1 MTTSKALVGE
11 IPNSALTSLPTGMRI
26 MLRLLRLMNQR
37 RGGRELG
44 TTKKARC
51 EGVYGGNKELKGM
64 ITMWGIVYL
73 NGFVSKRIPG

>member
-26 MLRLLRLMNQR
+26 MLQLLRLMNQR

-44 TTKKARC
+44 TTKKARG

-64 ITMWGIVYL
+64 ITM
-73 NGFVSKRIPG
+73 